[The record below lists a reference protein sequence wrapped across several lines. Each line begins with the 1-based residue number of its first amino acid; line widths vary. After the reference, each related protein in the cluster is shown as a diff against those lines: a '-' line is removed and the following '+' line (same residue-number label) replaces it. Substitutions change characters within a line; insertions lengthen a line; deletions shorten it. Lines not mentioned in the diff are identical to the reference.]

1 MNPIQE
7 SKQELEAS
15 IRYAENAIVKAN
27 QTIESMATYQEQT
40 GREAALEKEVAEL
53 RDIIDR
59 MGDDT
64 TGDSVTIKQL
74 RNQVDELKSD
84 GARQAELIDCMRA
97 SAFDDAKT
105 IEYLKSERSKMQD
118 CIKLRENQIVEL
130 ESKVQGQYDDIV
142 QLERDLTVKTSQA
155 EAWKKEAR
163 EPKESAPTMPV
174 IPKDVAIAIFREGTL
189 FGVEAACDEI
199 QGETINISESGYTG
213 DFEVSFERDIDL
225 DDHIDFDWVRGKI
238 GDYDEDNVTANLE
251 GLCAKNNF
259 ECRIH
264 GIDSQEEKKND

>member
-40 GREAALEKEVAEL
+40 GREKAL
-53 RDIIDR
+53 
-59 MGDDT
+59 
-64 TGDSVTIKQL
+64 Q
-74 RNQVDELKSD
+74 NQVGELKSEC
-84 GARQAELIDCMRA
+84 AVLAERIDNMKD
-97 SAFDDAKT
+97 SAFADGNT
-105 IEYLKSERSKMQD
+105 IKHL
-118 CIKLRENQIVEL
+118 ENVRQEL

-163 EPKESAPTMPV
+163 DPKEGAPTMPV
-174 IPKDVAIAIFREGTL
+174 IPKDVAIAIFREGMQH
-189 FGVEAACDEI
+189 GVEAACSEI
-199 QGETINISESGYTG
+199 DNANDIEISETGYTG
-213 DFEVSFERDIDL
+213 DFEVSFSKYIDL
-225 DDHIDFDWVRGKI
+225 ADHLDTDWMRDKV
-238 GDYDEDNVTANLE
+238 GDYSEEFVIDALGD
-251 GLCAKNNF
+251 LCVDKKF

-264 GIDSQEEKKND
+264 GVDDQEEKKND